1 MAAYK
6 RQSLKLRRSKTFS
19 TSAVT
24 SLESPSPS
32 PYINLM
38 TDPAN
43 KHRKVSQESTLS
55 VREWTLSSP
64 RVHSLITPKGKS
76 PDHLSVPEEEVTSKA
91 MDCAETPTTLEPL
104 EVTIPEALS
113 APVSPLVTDSVSPFS
128 HRGQRARE
136 YKSIQQ
142 NRGAKVFAN
151 YKAAVLGRQESQG
164 SLLSGKGTIRK

>member
-19 TSAVT
+19 TSSVT
-24 SLESPSPS
+24 SLESQSPS

-55 VREWTLSSP
+55 VM
-64 RVHSLITPKGKS
+64 ITPKGKS

-113 APVSPLVTDSVSPFS
+113 APVSPSVTDSVSPFS

>member
-1 MAAYK
+1 
-6 RQSLKLRRSKTFS
+6 
-19 TSAVT
+19 
-24 SLESPSPS
+24 
-32 PYINLM
+32 M

-55 VREWTLSSP
+55 VM
-64 RVHSLITPKGKS
+64 ITPKGKS

-113 APVSPLVTDSVSPFS
+113 APVSPSVTTDSVSPFS

-164 SLLSGKGTIRK
+164 SLLSGKGAIRK

>member
-19 TSAVT
+19 TSSVT

-55 VREWTLSSP
+55 VM
-64 RVHSLITPKGKS
+64 ITPKGKS
-76 PDHLSVPEEEVTSKA
+76 PDHLSVPEEEVTSKGA

-113 APVSPLVTDSVSPFS
+113 APVSPSVTDSVSPFS

>member
-1 MAAYK
+1 MTAYK

-19 TSAVT
+19 TSSVT
-24 SLESPSPS
+24 SLESQSPS

-55 VREWTLSSP
+55 VM
-64 RVHSLITPKGKS
+64 ITPKGKS
-76 PDHLSVPEEEVTSKA
+76 PDHLSVPEEEVTSRA
-91 MDCAETPTTLEPL
+91 MDCVETTTTLEPL
-104 EVTIPEALS
+104 EVTIPDALS
-113 APVSPLVTDSVSPFS
+113 APVSPSTDSVSPFS

-164 SLLSGKGTIRK
+164 SLLSGKGTIHT

>member
-19 TSAVT
+19 TSSVT

-55 VREWTLSSP
+55 VM
-64 RVHSLITPKGKS
+64 INPKGKS

-91 MDCAETPTTLEPL
+91 MDCAETPTTFEPL

-113 APVSPLVTDSVSPFS
+113 APVSPSVTDSVSPFS

>member
-19 TSAVT
+19 TSSVT

-55 VREWTLSSP
+55 VM
-64 RVHSLITPKGKS
+64 ITPKGKS

-91 MDCAETPTTLEPL
+91 MDCAETLEPL
-104 EVTIPEALS
+104 EVTIPEAIS
-113 APVSPLVTDSVSPFS
+113 APVSPSVTDSVSPFS

>member
-19 TSAVT
+19 TSSVT

-55 VREWTLSSP
+55 VM
-64 RVHSLITPKGKS
+64 ITPKGKS

-113 APVSPLVTDSVSPFS
+113 APVSPSVTTDSVSPFS

-164 SLLSGKGTIRK
+164 SLLSGKGAIRK

>member
-19 TSAVT
+19 TSSVT
-24 SLESPSPS
+24 SLESQSPS

-38 TDPAN
+38 TGPAN

-55 VREWTLSSP
+55 VM
-64 RVHSLITPKGKS
+64 ITPKGKS

-113 APVSPLVTDSVSPFS
+113 APVSPSVTDSVSPFS

>member
-19 TSAVT
+19 TSSVT

-55 VREWTLSSP
+55 VM
-64 RVHSLITPKGKS
+64 ITPKGKS

-113 APVSPLVTDSVSPFS
+113 APVSPSVTTDSVSPFS

>member
-19 TSAVT
+19 TSSVT
-24 SLESPSPS
+24 SLESQSPS

-55 VREWTLSSP
+55 VM
-64 RVHSLITPKGKS
+64 ITSKGKS

-104 EVTIPEALS
+104 EVTIPEEIS
-113 APVSPLVTDSVSPFS
+113 APVSPSVTDSVSPFS

-164 SLLSGKGTIRK
+164 SLLSGKGAIRK

>member
-19 TSAVT
+19 TSSVT
-24 SLESPSPS
+24 SLESQSPS

-55 VREWTLSSP
+55 VM
-64 RVHSLITPKGKS
+64 ITPKGKS

-113 APVSPLVTDSVSPFS
+113 APVSPSVTDSVSPFS

-142 NRGAKVFAN
+142 NRGAKVLAN

>member
-19 TSAVT
+19 TSSVT

-55 VREWTLSSP
+55 VM
-64 RVHSLITPKGKS
+64 ITSKGKS

-91 MDCAETPTTLEPL
+91 MDCAETPTTFEPL

-113 APVSPLVTDSVSPFS
+113 APVSPSVTDSVSPFS

>member
-19 TSAVT
+19 TSSVT

-55 VREWTLSSP
+55 VM
-64 RVHSLITPKGKS
+64 ITPKGKS

-113 APVSPLVTDSVSPFS
+113 APVSPSVTDSVSPFS

>member
-19 TSAVT
+19 TSSVT

-55 VREWTLSSP
+55 VM
-64 RVHSLITPKGKS
+64 ITPKGKS
-76 PDHLSVPEEEVTSKA
+76 PDHLSVPEEEVSSKA

-113 APVSPLVTDSVSPFS
+113 APVSPSVTDSVSPFS

-164 SLLSGKGTIRK
+164 SLLSGKGAIRK